1 MEFKVI
7 VTEHAAQQLENI
19 LDYLVYRLNSLQA
32 ASNLLNEV
40 EAAYSKLEYMATSMP
55 FCQDVYLRAK
65 GYRKWPLSKHKY
77 IILYQVKGANVY
89 VNGIFHMLE
98 DYQSKL

>member
-1 MEFKVI
+1 MEFSVI

-19 LDYLVYRLNSLQA
+19 LDYLVYRLHSPQA
-32 ASNLLNEV
+32 ATNLLNEI
-40 EAAYSKLEYMATSMP
+40 EAAYHQLEYMPTSMP
-55 FCQDVYLRAK
+55 YCQDIYLRAK
-65 GYRKWPLSKHKY
+65 EYIKWPLSKHRY

-98 DYQSKL
+98 DYQNKL